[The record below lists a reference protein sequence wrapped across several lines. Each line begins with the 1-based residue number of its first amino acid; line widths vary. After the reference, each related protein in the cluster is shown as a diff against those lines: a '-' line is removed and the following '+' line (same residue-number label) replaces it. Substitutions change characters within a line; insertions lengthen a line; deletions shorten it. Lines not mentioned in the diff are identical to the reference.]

1 MGFLVITCIGP
12 VSNFLGIIPLRL
24 SMIIMAAFIVA
35 VAGYTYYE
43 ATVYFK
49 DEKVFG
55 FLTKEIYGIIELAI
69 ALLLLVAFIV
79 RKKCYTLIMYLI
91 TLGLAGI
98 GLAINIH
105 KISVINLESGI
116 SDESERK
123 FIEWLYFIRI
133 GAEFIV
139 EMCVCYM
146 VYSFKKSQ

>member
-12 VSNFLGIIPLRL
+12 VSKFLGIIPLSL
-24 SMIIMAAFIVA
+24 SMVIMAAFVIA

-43 ATVYFK
+43 ADKYFI

-55 FLTKEIYGIIELAI
+55 FLTKEIYGIFELAI
-69 ALLLLVAFIV
+69 ALLLFVAFIV
-79 RKKCYTLIMYLI
+79 KKKNYTLIMYLI
-91 TLGLAGI
+91 TLGHAGL

-105 KISVINLESGI
+105 KLSVINLESGI

-139 EMCVCYM
+139 EMVVCYM